1 MDIIVKAQPKAIK
14 ELVRNNHMCNLKFS
28 GPQEQQATPT
38 IDPLLEQD
46 DKALFYINYSSLV
59 ENPVKQEK
67 NIHAAI
73 ARNQSL
79 QMKYSTN
86 ATGIYTIFHKKHFII
101 GGNRGKPN
109 HSVVYKTE
117 EDKKMQV
124 NQSKADLNKLW
135 LIVKKV

>member
-1 MDIIVKAQPKAIK
+1 
-14 ELVRNNHMCNLKFS
+14 MCNLKFT
-28 GPQEQQATPT
+28 GPEEQARPT

-59 ENPVKQEK
+59 ENPAKQEK

-101 GGNRGKPN
+101 GGNKGKPN

-117 EDKKMQV
+117 EEKK
-124 NQSKADLNKLW
+124 A
-135 LIVKKV
+135 